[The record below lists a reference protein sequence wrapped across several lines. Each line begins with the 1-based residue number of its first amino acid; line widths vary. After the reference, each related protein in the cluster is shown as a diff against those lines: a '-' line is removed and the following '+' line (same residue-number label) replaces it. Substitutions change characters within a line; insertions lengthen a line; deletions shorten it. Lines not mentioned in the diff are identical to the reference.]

1 MKALY
6 FNGCNLEL
14 QERPIPENGEGE
26 SLVKVLLAGI
36 CRTDLEIMKGYMNF
50 VGIPGHEFVGEVVKS
65 ANPKLVGKRVVG
77 EINAGCGACDFCRH
91 GMERHC
97 SNRTVL
103 GISGRD
109 GAFAEYLTLPNSNL
123 LEVPASVSNEKAVF
137 VEPLAAA
144 LEILEQIHI
153 PPASRVLIIGD
164 GRLAVLISLVLRLT
178 GCEFIVLGK
187 HSNKVKLFE
196 EIGARVSLLDDL
208 RDTRGRFDFVV
219 EASGSP
225 SGWTLA
231 TEFVKPRGVI
241 VLKSTYHGNLDFN
254 AAILVINEIS
264 ILGSRCGQFL
274 PALRLLASDF
284 VDPTVLISDSLGL
297 DEFSEAFSK
306 AKTSGVFKVLIYM

>member
-1 MKALY
+1 MKALF
-6 FNGCNLEL
+6 FNGSNLEL

-26 SLVKVLLAGI
+26 SLVRVLLAGI
-36 CRTDLEIMKGYMNF
+36 CRTDLEILKGYMNF

-77 EINAGCGACDFCRH
+77 EINAGCGSCDSCRY

-109 GAFAEYLTLPNSNL
+109 GAFAEYLTLPDSNL
-123 LEVPASVSNEKAVF
+123 LEVPALVSNEKAVF

-144 LEILEQIHI
+144 LEILEQIHL

-164 GRLAVLISLVLRLT
+164 GRLSFLISLVLRLT
-178 GCEFIVLGK
+178 GCDFIVLAK
-187 HSNKVKLFE
+187 HRNKVKLFE
-196 EIGARVSLLDDL
+196 EIGARVALLDDL
-208 RDTRGRFDFVV
+208 KDARGRFDFVV

-231 TEFVKPRGVI
+231 TEFVKPRGVMI
-241 VLKSTYHGNLDFN
+241 LKSTYHENLEFN
-254 AAILVINEIS
+254 AAILVINEIT

-274 PALRLLASDF
+274 PALRLLACDV
-284 VDPTVLISDSLGL
+284 VDPTMLISDSTSL
-297 DEFSEAFSK
+297 DEYSSAFSK
-306 AKTSGVFKVLIYM
+306 AQTPGGFKVLLRM

>member
-1 MKALY
+1 MKALF
-6 FNGCNLEL
+6 FNGSNLEL

-26 SLVKVLLAGI
+26 SLVRVLLAGI
-36 CRTDLEIMKGYMNF
+36 CRTDLEILKGYMNF

-77 EINAGCGACDFCRH
+77 EINAGCGSCDSCRH

-109 GAFAEYLTLPNSNL
+109 GAFAEYLTLPDSNL
-123 LEVPASVSNEKAVF
+123 LEVPALVSNEKAVF

-144 LEILEQIHI
+144 LEILEQIHL

-164 GRLAVLISLVLRLT
+164 GRLSFLISLVLRLT
-178 GCEFIVLGK
+178 GCDFIVLAK
-187 HSNKVKLFE
+187 HRNKVKLFE
-196 EIGARVSLLDDL
+196 EIGARVALLDDL
-208 RDTRGRFDFVV
+208 KDARGRFDFVV

-231 TEFVKPRGVI
+231 TEFVKPRGVMI
-241 VLKSTYHGNLDFN
+241 LKSTYHENLEFN
-254 AAILVINEIS
+254 AAILVINEIT

-274 PALRLLASDF
+274 PALRLLACDV
-284 VDPTVLISDSLGL
+284 VDPTMLISDSTSL
-297 DEFSEAFSK
+297 DEYSSAFSK
-306 AKTSGVFKVLIYM
+306 AQTPGVFKVLLRM

>member
-178 GCEFIVLGK
+178 GCEFIVLAK

-264 ILGSRCGQFL
+264 IIGSRCGQFL

>member
-306 AKTSGVFKVLIYM
+306 AKTSGVFKVLLYM